1 MDIKKLAA
9 GIQAETEKIIVG
21 KSDRIKLIIMAV
33 LADGHVLL
41 DDLPGVG
48 KTTMVKAISIAL
60 GCESGRIQFVPDMLP
75 SDIIGMRVYNQKTGD
90 FELRQGPVMTNILLA
105 DEINR
110 AIPRTQSALLEAM
123 EERQISI
130 DGERFALPR
139 PFLVLAT
146 QNPVESESTFR
157 LPAAQMDR
165 FLIRLSMG
173 YPSPEEERRM
183 LFTLGDEIP
192 FGSVKPVTNSDE
204 LIAAQHEVASVHVSD
219 DVAAYIVALA
229 DATRSHPQLAMG
241 ASPRA
246 TRGLYRAAKV
256 WAAMDGRDFV
266 TPDDV
271 RALAHPVLEHRVML
285 DSGARFAGYTAAKA
299 IDDVLASTEAAP
311 SAERLLDEYA
321 TAVVQPLKRD
331 NLSPGARRQPA
342 AVCHSGVFRP
352 DGARG
357 RAHVRLSA
365 CAGRAGVGAALGEA
379 AGFFDKKPGGRRVPR
394 RRGGL

>member
-1 MDIKKLAA
+1 MDIQTLARN
-9 GIQAETEKIIVG
+9 IQNETEKIIVG
-21 KSDRIKLIIMAV
+21 KGDRIRLIVMAI

-48 KTTMVKAISIAL
+48 KTTLVKAISIAL
-60 GCESGRIQFVPDMLP
+60 GCQSGRIQFVPDMLP
-75 SDIIGMRVYNQKTGD
+75 SDIIGMRIFNQKTGD

-130 DGERFALPR
+130 DGERFPLPA

-165 FLIRLSMG
+165 FLIRISMG
-173 YPSPEEERRM
+173 YPQPEEEREM
-183 LFTLGDEIP
+183 LRRLGDNIHFEQ
-192 FGSVKPVTNSDE
+192 VHPVTCAEE
-204 LIAAQHEVASVHVSD
+204 LIRAQQEVAAVHVSD
-219 DVAAYIVALA
+219 AVADYIVALTG
-229 DATRSHPQLAMG
+229 ATRAHPQLTMG

-246 TRGLYRAAKV
+246 SRGLYRAAKV

-271 RALAHPVLEHRVML
+271 KALAHPVLEHRLVP
-285 DSGARFAGYTAAKA
+285 DSAARF
-299 IDDVLASTEAAP
+299 
-311 SAERLLDEYA
+311 
-321 TAVVQPLKRD
+321 
-331 NLSPGARRQPA
+331 
-342 AVCHSGVFRP
+342 SGVNACGILDGILARTPASPTP
-352 DGARG
+352 DS
-357 RAHVRLSA
+357 VRH
-365 CAGRAGVGAALGEA
+365 EN
-379 AGFFDKKPGGRRVPR
+379 
-394 RRGGL
+394 